1 MKSLIPFDNPSLY
14 RAAVGSLMYASTG
27 TRPDIAFAVRAL
39 SQFASNPGPEH
50 WTAVKRVFRYLRG
63 TLDHA
68 ITYEAQDDDT
78 VVVNG
83 FSDADWAQDP
93 MDRRSI
99 SGNVFHLAGGAI
111 SWASKK
117 QPTVALSSME
127 AEYMAASVAT
137 QQTIWLRNLFTELNF
152 QQHESST
159 LFLDNRSAIHL
170 ASDPQFHNRS
180 KHIDIRHHFVRERQ
194 DDGTINIVWIPT
206 EEMAADILTK
216 SLPRPKFEKLRF
228 MLGMTPV

>member
-1 MKSLIPFDNPSLY
+1 
-14 RAAVGSLMYASTG
+14 
-27 TRPDIAFAVRAL
+27 
-39 SQFASNPGPEH
+39 
-50 WTAVKRVFRYLRG
+50 
-63 TLDHA
+63 
-68 ITYEAQDDDT
+68 
-78 VVVNG
+78 
-83 FSDADWAQDP
+83 
-93 MDRRSI
+93 
-99 SGNVFHLAGGAI
+99 
-111 SWASKK
+111 
-117 QPTVALSSME
+117 ME

-206 EEMAADILTK
+206 EEMAANILTK